1 MEEAPALRDVAY
13 LPAAIGLGIFG
24 IEAGTQG
31 DVQQAWFQN
40 ALRPE
45 LDFAS
50 PVLAILVFGTL
61 GISLAFAWRS
71 WQNRDFKLVD
81 AGVAAVFAPTAAII
95 ADVIWAPSYVLGSGN
110 WALYLSVIATAM
122 TLLAERFA
130 RKDGEDRLR
139 VAMFALSAISML
151 SFVLIV
157 MLGSFAL
164 TLALAIMVA
173 AAAWMG
179 AKFNLPLFDRYV
191 QVGVVTVSWRLIIDP
206 GLDWAL
212 DAPLWEIAFAYLG
225 AISLLVAAY
234 YLKRKD
240 SLIGVTVMLESA
252 IWSLGGA
259 FLSILM
265 IRHFENLEVR
275 SDLAEVSLVGM
286 IWLISATN
294 QLYRLKGGGELRRTR
309 IALASIYGMIGL
321 GSLSVSLIVLNPL
334 FDWNAQIVGPYVIDS
349 LAAAY
354 LLPVILFAGV
364 ALWFRHLPLKLRK
377 GLGIAGSL
385 LGAFYVGTEI
395 RRWWQGDNLAV
406 SGVRDGELY
415 SYTIAMMLVAIVLLV
430 LAFIRQSALLRKFA
444 LVAIGL
450 TVAKVFLMDMS
461 GLDGLL
467 RVISFLILGLVL
479 AAMAWVNRLLQKN
492 ETSAQL

>member
-1 MEEAPALRDVAY
+1 ML
-13 LPAAIGLGIFG
+13 F
-24 IEAGTQG
+24 
-31 DVQQAWFQN
+31 
-40 ALRPE
+40 
-45 LDFAS
+45 
-50 PVLAILVFGTL
+50 
-61 GISLAFAWRS
+61 RS
-71 WQNRDFKLVD
+71 
-81 AGVAAVFAPTAAII
+81 
-95 ADVIWAPSYVLGSGN
+95 
-110 WALYLSVIATAM
+110 
-122 TLLAERFA
+122 
-130 RKDGEDRLR
+130 
-139 VAMFALSAISML
+139 
-151 SFVLIV
+151 
-157 MLGSFAL
+157 
-164 TLALAIMVA
+164 
-173 AAAWMG
+173 
-179 AKFNLPLFDRYV
+179 
-191 QVGVVTVSWRLIIDP
+191 
-206 GLDWAL
+206 
-212 DAPLWEIAFAYLG
+212 
-225 AISLLVAAY
+225 SLLVAAY

-492 ETSAQL
+492 ETSA